1 MDFKKL
7 QMDAVNPI
15 EDNPLASGQ
24 EDISDIFSTPQS
36 SKPQNADEKQ
46 IKEIPIDN
54 IIPSKHNKFDRYTG
68 EKKEAMIDSIKENGI
83 LSPLTL
89 RKTDK
94 PDIYEIISGENR
106 WICAREAGKTTV
118 PAYTLDCSE
127 EDAIM
132 YLTEANLINR
142 DISFRERIIAY
153 RQQAEGTLNR

>member
-15 EDNPLASGQ
+15 EDNPLVSGQ

-46 IKEIPIDN
+46 IKEIPIEN

-94 PDIYEIISGENR
+94 PDIYEIISGETDGFVQEKPEKQR
-106 WICAREAGKTTV
+106 SLHILWTAPKKM
-118 PAYTLDCSE
+118 P
-127 EDAIM
+127 
-132 YLTEANLINR
+132 
-142 DISFRERIIAY
+142 
-153 RQQAEGTLNR
+153 